1 MDKIALS
8 LNIIKNDNDSHMYA
22 FIIMLTD
29 VIADIMPSI
38 FTVLWACC
46 WFTLGKRI
54 GSSERLRDDVMI

>member
-8 LNIIKNDNDSHMYA
+8 LNIIKNDNDSHMYD

-38 FTVLWACC
+38 FTVL
-46 WFTLGKRI
+46 
-54 GSSERLRDDVMI
+54 

>member
-29 VIADIMPSI
+29 VIADIMPRHIHSSLSLLLI
-38 FTVLWACC
+38 HFREENWK
-46 WFTLGKRI
+46 FRKIKR
-54 GSSERLRDDVMI
+54 